1 MNLKKLFRRMIMML
15 LNGLWMKLWLEKDD
29 DCCEYVY
36 LVRKIE
42 RIRGDFKNVIKG
54 YIMGK

>member
-1 MNLKKLFRRMIMML
+1 MNLKKSFRNVIVMF
-15 LNGLWMKLWLEKDD
+15 LNGLCMKLWLEKDD

-54 YIMGK
+54 I